1 MTGDGWHR
9 AAMLAAAFALSACA
23 SKGGRVLVSEAKEAL
38 DRAPICCAS
47 LAEAARTPLP
57 QGETE
62 HIVDPLTAQ
71 AFDFG
76 GNKAFFKLFEL
87 PPYSRTYAIVI
98 TSASGGTAADL
109 ALFIPR
115 VALYDA
121 DFKVTRFF
129 DEKTLRNRG
138 DTLERTVFLNPANA
152 GERYLAVFG
161 SDLSASIERSYSAV
175 TVTPVFAGPVMF
187 NVYGG
192 VDGKSTLR
200 SSPAGRLTI
209 GVKGLAPA
217 AK

>member
-1 MTGDGWHR
+1 VVASAWRRIALG
-9 AAMLAAAFALSACA
+9 AALLALAACA
-23 SKGGRVLVSEAKEAL
+23 TKSGMVRVSEAKQAL
-38 DRAPICCAS
+38 DAALICCTT
-47 LAEAARTPLP
+47 LAEAARAPLP
-57 QGETE
+57 TTE
-62 HIVDPLTAQ
+62 ADLDIGPATAQ

-87 PPYSRTYAIVI
+87 PPYSRVYSIVI
-98 TSASGGTAADL
+98 SSASEGTVADL

-138 DTLERTVFLNPANA
+138 DTLERTVFVNPSNA
-152 GERYLAVFG
+152 AERYLAVFG

-175 TVTPVFAGPVMF
+175 TVTPVFAGPVAF
-187 NVYGG
+187 NIYGG

-200 SSPAGRLTI
+200 SSPAGRLRI
-209 GVKGLAPA
+209 EVQGLTTPA
-217 AK
+217 K